1 LQLTNRTLFSH
12 PSFWSVN
19 DSLVPRMLA
28 VLGVCAVLSG
38 CQTLGLL
45 PYRLESSALTPRLV
59 SHGFVEHLPVGMPV
73 KVWFRPAQP
82 ATESAQEARL
92 PSLVVIES
100 DGADWG
106 AGGLLPPTNPTP
118 HRAVGAE
125 IALALSRD
133 YKGEVI
139 YLARH
144 CQFIGREHP
153 AFDVSCR
160 ENTLWTNGRFGAS
173 VVRDFLHILAN
184 LPGKDGAAV
193 GTHWILTG
201 FSGGGTLAALV
212 ATELPGVRC
221 LVTFA
226 APLDIDAWVGVH
238 GLSPLDRSLNPAD
251 RVHVLEMVADKAF
264 WYGER
269 DHRVPLRTA
278 GRLLEVEPLGRA
290 VKSMGGFTHR
300 ADSGWIA
307 HATELLQRSCPD
319 FAAGLHEGFRKALPG

>member
-1 LQLTNRTLFSH
+1 MSG
-12 PSFWSVN
+12 V
-19 DSLVPRMLA
+19 LA
-28 VLGVCAVLSG
+28 VCVLLCG
-38 CQTLGLL
+38 CQTPGLL
-45 PYRLESSALTPRLV
+45 PHRLV
-59 SHGFVEHLPVGMPV
+59 SSAISPALVSPGFFEHLPGRMPV
-73 KVWFRPAQP
+73 KVWVRPAKP
-82 ATESAQEARL
+82 AAEPAQEVRL

-106 AGGLLPPTNPTP
+106 VGGLLPPVNPTP

-125 IALALSRD
+125 IALVLSRD

-144 CQFIGREHP
+144 CQFIARAHP
-153 AFDVSCR
+153 NFDAFCR
-160 ENTLWTNGRFGAS
+160 ENTLWTNGRFSAS
-173 VVRDFLHILAN
+173 VVRDFLHILST
-184 LPGKDGAAV
+184 LPGRDGATARSN
-193 GTHWILTG
+193 WILTG
-201 FSGGGTLAALV
+201 FSGGGTVAALL

-226 APLDIDAWVGVH
+226 APLDIDAWVRLH

-251 RVHVLEMVADKAF
+251 RVHALEMVTDKAF

-269 DHRVPLRTA
+269 DYRVPLRAA
-278 GRLLEVEPLGRA
+278 GRLLEFEPLGRT
-290 VKSMGGFTHR
+290 VKSKGGFTHR

-319 FAAGLHEGFRKALPG
+319 FAAGFHEGFRKAHSG